1 MSSTTFDLG
10 AEATQRLM
18 WRTVQGELDRE
29 CAVGTELVRAALGAE
44 YAIDEVALFFR
55 NDAALWSFINTA
67 VRNDWQLFNQ
77 ADDKVDTR
85 PLQSTYEVRY
95 WFLRRADT
103 PYRIE
108 AMRVV
113 SGFSPYHALLYER
126 VSDRLGYRLAHASF
140 KVATEEAYGSAIHHL
155 TRQLQLDVLQHCES
169 TYGRFS
175 YLQGDTGMISPIKP
189 RLNVRDGGADSG
201 N

>member
-1 MSSTTFDLG
+1 MATTFDLG

-18 WRTVQGELDRE
+18 WRTVQGEMDQSY
-29 CAVGTELVRAALGAE
+29 AVGTELVRAALGTE
-44 YAIDEVALFFR
+44 YAIDEVALFF
-55 NDAALWSFINTA
+55 NNNIALWSFINTA
-67 VRNDWQLFNQ
+67 VRNGWQLFNQ
-77 ADDKVDTR
+77 ADDRVNTR

-108 AMRVV
+108 GMQVV
-113 SGFSPYHALLYER
+113 EGHSPYHTMLARGISE
-126 VSDRLGYRLAHASF
+126 RLGYKLAHASF
-140 KVATEEAYGSAIHHL
+140 KVATEEEYGNAVHHL

-175 YLQGDTGMISPIKP
+175 YLKGDTGMSCPLKP
-189 RLNVRDGGADSG
+189 RLNVRDGADSG